1 VEIGAA
7 LAERAVQGR
16 SGLLTP
22 SSRHVVLLRR
32 CTRGQDE
39 LMATGSEELLGAR
52 CLPEL
57 GARRDSSDA
66 EA

>member
-1 VEIGAA
+1 MEIGTA

-22 SSRHVVLLRR
+22 SGRCVVLLRM

-39 LMATGSEELLGAR
+39 LMATGGEELLGAP

>member
-1 VEIGAA
+1 MEIGAV
-7 LAERAVQGR
+7 LKERAVQGR
-16 SGLLTP
+16 SGLLIP
-22 SSRHVVLLRR
+22 SGRRVVLLRR

-39 LMATGSEELLGAR
+39 LRATGGEELLGAR

-57 GARRDSSDA
+57 GARRDSGDA